1 MQTLMI
7 EPIEARSTDPEDIE
21 KYRLLVLVH
30 SMAGSLAVAKTGE
43 WRLKE
48 TSTYPPHHVLTTWS
62 NGIVDIEAVTRD
74 GEHTYRLFAT
84 PKGDSDE
91 TLC

>member
-1 MQTLMI
+1 MQKPAI
-7 EPIEARSTDPEDIE
+7 EPIKARSTDPEDVE

-30 SMAGSLAVAKTGE
+30 RMAGSL
-43 WRLKE
+43 
-48 TSTYPPHHVLTTWS
+48 
-62 NGIVDIEAVTRD
+62 AVTRD

>member
-1 MQTLMI
+1 MQKPAI
-7 EPIEARSTDPEDIE
+7 EPIKARSTDPEDVE

-30 SMAGSLAVAKTGE
+30 RMAGSLAVARTGE
-43 WRLKE
+43 WWLKE
-48 TSTYPPHHVLTTWS
+48 TATCPPHHILTTWS